1 MRINLQIKNI
11 QLLGAVTGSWQTT
24 KRSKFVVGEN
34 FILLNYMYFKT
45 PQHRKLRGWFQL
57 AYSRVFI
64 SKFMC
69 SE

>member
-11 QLLGAVTGSWQTT
+11 QLLGAVTGCWQTT
-24 KRSKFVVGEN
+24 QRSKFVVGEN

-45 PQHRKLRGWFQL
+45 PQHRKLQGWFQL

-64 SKFMC
+64 SKFIC

>member
-11 QLLGAVTGSWQTT
+11 QLSGAVTGCWQTA

-34 FILLNYMYFKT
+34 SILLNYMYFKT
-45 PQHRKLRGWFQL
+45 PHHQKMRGWFQL

-64 SKFMC
+64 SKFMR